1 MQNNNNTNNNTNTN
15 TNTTNNSNTNNSY
28 NSNNNNTDDRIGR
41 MQRALQLL
49 QMHAGGHMFADRE
62 LLERE
67 KAIEQKRANMHC
79 ASGAELQALVAEMQ
93 VFFC

>member
-1 MQNNNNTNNNTNTN
+1 
-15 TNTTNNSNTNNSY
+15 
-28 NSNNNNTDDRIGR
+28 